1 MACDP
6 SIMTN
11 ARKQRKKQVLSLY
24 THCDNYYI
32 KFKLCFQ
39 KALFTEIVMNLEDL
53 IVISIK
59 IIPYAYRLLNELPKL
74 NLVPNK

>member
-11 ARKQRKKQVLSLY
+11 ARKQRKKKVLSLY
-24 THCDNYYI
+24 THCDNDYI

-39 KALFTEIVMNLEDL
+39 KALFTEIVMN
-53 IVISIK
+53 
-59 IIPYAYRLLNELPKL
+59 
-74 NLVPNK
+74 